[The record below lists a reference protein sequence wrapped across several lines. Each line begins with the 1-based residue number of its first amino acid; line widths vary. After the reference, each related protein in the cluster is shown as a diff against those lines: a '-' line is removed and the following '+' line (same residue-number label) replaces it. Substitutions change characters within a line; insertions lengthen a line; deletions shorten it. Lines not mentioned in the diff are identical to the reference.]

1 MPRQPRLDVPGLVHH
16 VMARGIEGREIF
28 RDDRDRETFL
38 ERLGEVA
45 TAAGARVY
53 AWCLLPNHF
62 HLLVRPEDRPLSWVM
77 RRVMTGH
84 AVRFNL
90 RHERK
95 GHVFQNRYKSIV
107 VEEEPYF
114 LELVRYI
121 HLNAVRAGLVESL
134 EELDRYPFAGHSV
147 LVGAREAPWQAVDE
161 VLVRFGA
168 QRGQAVAAYRRFIA
182 AGWHQGRRSD
192 LTGGGLVRSA
202 GGLERLARRRRGGE
216 DAWDERV
223 LGSGA
228 FVEEVWRAQEVEP
241 EPGPERSWTEVL
253 AEVARAREVEESLIL
268 GASRERRV
276 ARARR
281 EFLLRAFEEAGMSV
295 AELARLT
302 GRTHGAVHRAVD
314 KAREERA
321 RAE

>member
-1 MPRQPRLDVPGLVHH
+1 MPRQPRLDIPGLVHH

-38 ERLGEVA
+38 ERLGEVV

-62 HLLVRPEDRPLSWVM
+62 HLLVRPEDRSLSWMM

-121 HLNAVRAGLVESL
+121 HLNAARAGLVESP
-134 EELDRYPFAGHSV
+134 EELDRYPYAGHSV
-147 LVGAREAPWQAVDE
+147 LVGAREADWQAVDE

-168 QRGQAVAAYRRFIA
+168 RQGEAVAAYRRFIA
-182 AGWHQGRRSD
+182 AGWHQGRRRELS
-192 LTGGGLVRSA
+192 GGGLVRSA
-202 GGLERLARRRRGGE
+202 GGLERLARRRRGE
-216 DAWDERV
+216 EEAWDERV

-228 FVEEVWRAQEVEP
+228 FVEAVWRAQEEEP
-241 EPGPERSWTEVL
+241 PPRPGRGWPEVL
-253 AEVARAREVEESLIL
+253 AEVARLWGVDEGLIL
-268 GASRERRV
+268 GGSRERKV

-281 EFLLRAFEEAGMSV
+281 EFFLRAVEEAGVNV

-302 GRTHGAVHRAVD
+302 GRTHGAVHRALE
-314 KAREERA
+314 KAREERGQT
-321 RAE
+321 E